1 MSSSPVIEVL
11 DEAALPARAAGM
23 IVSKLR
29 DAIGERGSAVLVP
42 SAGRTPTPTYRAL
55 CATHASSLDWRR
67 VEIVQMDEYRGLGP
81 DDPLSFAHYLSAE
94 LVQPLHVGAFT
105 HFNDRTGALIRPLE
119 SYERSAGTIDLVVH
133 GIGRNGHV
141 GFNEPGSPIGSGC
154 RSVRLAASTLQANF
168 ATDAERHR
176 CREGLTLGLR
186 SLRAARNSLLL
197 AIGIEKAAAMRHA
210 CSSPPSNQCPASRLR
225 GCRNL
230 VVLADPAA
238 ASLIAPR
245 EPIRSG
251 RRATSARSRHRPDPL
266 AGLG

>member
-23 IVSKLR
+23 IASKLR
-29 DAIGERGSAVLVP
+29 EAIDENGTAVLAP
-42 SAGRTPTPTYRAL
+42 SAGRTPTQTYRAL
-55 CATHASSLDWRR
+55 CVTHANSLDWRR
-67 VEIVQMDEYRGLGP
+67 VHVVQMDEYRGLGP
-81 DDPLSFAHYLSAE
+81 DDPLSFAHYLLAE
-94 LVQPLHVGAFT
+94 LVQPLHVGGFA
-105 HFNDRTGALIRPLE
+105 HFNNQAGTLIRPLE

-168 ATDAERHR
+168 ATEAERCR

-186 SLRAARNSLLL
+186 TLRAARNSLLL

-210 CSSPPSNQCPASRLR
+210 CSSPPSNNCPASRLR

-230 VVLADPAA
+230 VILADPAA

-245 EPIRSG
+245 EQIRSG
-251 RRATSARSRHRPDPL
+251 RGATPVRSRHRPDPL